1 MASLQVKAL
10 AKINWRLA
18 VCGRRPDNYHLLA
31 SLFQQINLADNIT
44 LSEAAS
50 DSCLCNPPLL
60 PAKGAQSMPNL
71 ALRAWQLLKAEL
83 GLKQS
88 LAIAIQKT
96 IPEGAGL
103 GGGSAD
109 AAAVLLGAKS
119 LLGLDISAADL
130 AAIGLKLG
138 ADIPFCLL
146 GGVAKVS
153 GIGEILQPL
162 ANFRQPLLLLNP
174 QIAIPTPQIFGLFK
188 AQNQPFSDFEQ
199 EQIALDQLYIA
210 LAKGDYPHL
219 KGLLKNDLQAL
230 VLKEYPQLKPL
241 IDLAD
246 SLGLPV
252 IMSGSG
258 ASIIIPLMADFT
270 AKEHQLGLSP
280 QSRAIEQLRQAAAW
294 SIITETV
301 N

>member
-10 AKINWRLA
+10 AKINWRLS
-18 VCGRRPDNYHLLA
+18 VCGRRADNYHLLA
-31 SLFQQINLADNIT
+31 SLFQQINLADTIT
-44 LSEAAS
+44 LSEAAH
-50 DSCLCNPPLL
+50 DSCLCHPPLL
-60 PAKGAQSMPNL
+60 TAKQNLPNL

-83 GLKQS
+83 GLKQN
-88 LAIAIQKT
+88 LAIAIEKA

-103 GGGSAD
+103 GGGSSD
-109 AAAVLLGAKS
+109 AAAVLIGAKT
-119 LLGLDISAADL
+119 LFGLDISASDL

-188 AQNQPFSDFEQ
+188 EQNRPFSDFKQ
-199 EQIALDQLYIA
+199 EQLALNQLYTA
-210 LAKGDYPHL
+210 LAKGDYQIL
-219 KGLLKNDLQAL
+219 KGLLKNDLQQ
-230 VLKEYPQLKPL
+230 VVIEKYPPIKTL
-241 IDLAD
+241 IDLAY
-246 SLGLPV
+246 SLDLPV

-258 ASIIIPLMADFT
+258 ASIIIPLMPDFA
-270 AKEHQLGLSP
+270 AKEHNLGLSP
-280 QSRAIEQLRQAAAW
+280 QNQAIEQLRQAAAW